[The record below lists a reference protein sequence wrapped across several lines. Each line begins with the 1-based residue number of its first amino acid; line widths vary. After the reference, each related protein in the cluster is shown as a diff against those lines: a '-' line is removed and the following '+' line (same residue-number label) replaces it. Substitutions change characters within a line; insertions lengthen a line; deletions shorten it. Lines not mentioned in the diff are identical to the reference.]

1 MYGKLCKI
9 FPQEF
14 LEIKNYSNVS
24 SSRIQFNSRQVELK
38 EEEEEENIIK

>member
-14 LEIKNYSNVS
+14 LEIKNYLNVS